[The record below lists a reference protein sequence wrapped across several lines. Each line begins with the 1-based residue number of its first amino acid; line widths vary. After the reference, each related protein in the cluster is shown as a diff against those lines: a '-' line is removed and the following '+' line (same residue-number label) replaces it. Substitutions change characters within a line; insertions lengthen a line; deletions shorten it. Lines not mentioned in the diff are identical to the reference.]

1 MLIFRAPFILLGVLF
16 MSVPVFINQ
25 NDLTAFYSSDAFGF
39 AIILAILV
47 ATALCIILGR
57 GRSE

>member
-16 MSVPVFINQ
+16 MSVPVFFNV
-25 NDLTAFYSSDAFGF
+25 NDLTAFCSSDAFGV
-39 AIILAILV
+39 AIILGILV
-47 ATALCIILGR
+47 ATSLCMILGR